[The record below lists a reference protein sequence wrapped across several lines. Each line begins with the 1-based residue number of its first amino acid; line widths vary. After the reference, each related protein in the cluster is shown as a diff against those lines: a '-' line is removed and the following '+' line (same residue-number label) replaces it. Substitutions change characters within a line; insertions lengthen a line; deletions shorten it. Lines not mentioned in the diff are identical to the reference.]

1 MNTGPPIITATSRKQ
16 SDILM
21 SLFVQFHSAPF
32 PDDPAWLFR
41 NKTLTVG
48 PKYSK
53 ETIASKI
60 TLILHDQ
67 NVVVDGFISTLNI
80 LNYTDIDDGTY
91 TFVVKNNVSVVEETI
106 TTKNSGM

>member
-1 MNTGPPIITATSRKQ
+1 
-16 SDILM
+16 M
-21 SLFVQFHSAPF
+21 SIFVQFHSEPF
-32 PDDPAWLFR
+32 PDDPAWLFG

-53 ETIASKI
+53 ETISSRI

-80 LNYTDIDDGTY
+80 FNYTDIDEGTY
-91 TFVVKNNVSVVEETI
+91 TFVVKNNFSVTEEMI
-106 TTKNSGM
+106 TAKNSGM